1 MNQAAQSKQ
10 NVRGHIVFFFAVA
23 LALYVAWLIRGMLA
37 LLYVSALFAVVLSP
51 IVRATSRIHIGRW
64 KPFHGSMAIL
74 ILLLAVAGAFA
85 VFGFFA
91 LPPVIN
97 DLQSLAGELPT
108 RLPAILDKIKA
119 VPLRRS
125 HRRRRRDLLDPARAE
140 RRSDLPADFVQGVG
154 GRAGERDRRAL
165 CSRSTSFSKATSAY
179 RWFLSFVPERP
190 RHRLDATLKRAAGR
204 MEKWLVGQLSLMLIL
219 GTLSTIVYLL
229 LGVRYA
235 YVLGVITG
243 LLNLIPVLGAAVSL
257 VLAVLVAAI
266 DSWGRVLGVA
276 IFFVVYLQ
284 VENSWLAPRIMR
296 SRVNLPAL
304 AIFVCAAA
312 RLGARRHC
320 RRDGRDS
327 DGRSGERAGR
337 GVSGEEERRVKQRIR
352 GAGKWRNRGPVWCL
366 LGPKKGVLAPKF
378 D

>member
-1 MNQAAQSKQ
+1 MNQTAQSKQ
-10 NVRGHIVFFFAVA
+10 NVHGHIVFFFAVA
-23 LALYVAWLIRGMLA
+23 LGLYVAWLIRDMLA
-37 LLYVSALFAVVLSP
+37 LIYISALFAVVLSP
-51 IVRATSRIHIGRW
+51 IVRATSQIRIGRW

-74 ILLLAVAGAFA
+74 ILLLAVAGGLAA
-85 VFGFFA
+85 FGFFA

-119 VPLRRS
+119 VPYGDRIDAG
-125 HRRRRRDLLDPARAE
+125 DLLAWIQRGL
-140 RRSDLPADFVQGVG
+140 SG
-154 GRAGERDRRAL
+154 GATYL
-165 CSRSTSFSKATSAY
+165 LTSFKAWADVLLNVIAGFVLTLYFILEGDEAY
-179 RWFLSFVPERP
+179 RWFLSFVPTAS

-219 GTLSTIVYLL
+219 GTLSTIVFLL

-257 VLAVLVAAI
+257 VLAALVAAI

-284 VENSWLAPRIMR
+284 VENSWLAPRIMQR
-296 SRVNLPAL
+296 RVNLPAL
-304 AIFVCAAA
+304 AIFVS
-312 RLGARRHC
+312 L
-320 RRDGRDS
+320 
-327 DGRSGERAGR
+327 
-337 GVSGEEERRVKQRIR
+337 
-352 GAGKWRNRGPVWCL
+352 L
-366 LGPKKGVLAPKF
+366 LGSAIGGIAGAMVAIPTAVLVSVLVEEYLVKKNEA
-378 D
+378 

>member
-10 NVRGHIVFFFAVA
+10 NVHGHILFFFAVA
-23 LALYVAWLIRGMLA
+23 LGLYIAWLIRGMLA
-37 LLYVSALFAVVLSP
+37 LLYISALFAVVLSP
-51 IVRATSRIHIGRW
+51 IVRATSRIQIGRW

-74 ILLLAVAGAFA
+74 ILLLGVAGAFA

-97 DLQSLAGELPT
+97 DLQSLAGELPA
-108 RLPAILDKIKA
+108 RLPEILDKIKS
-119 VPLRRS
+119 VPYADRIDAG
-125 HRRRRRDLLDPARAE
+125 DLLAWIQRGLSGGATYLLA
-140 RRSDLPADFVQGVG
+140 SFKTWAGALLQVITGFVLTLYFILEGD
-154 GRAGERDRRAL
+154 E
-165 CSRSTSFSKATSAY
+165 AY
-179 RWFLSFVPERP
+179 RWFLSFVPAEP

-257 VLAVLVAAI
+257 VLAALVAAI

-284 VENSWLAPRIMR
+284 IENSWLTPRIMR

-304 AIFVCAAA
+304 AIFVS
-312 RLGARRHC
+312 L
-320 RRDGRDS
+320 
-327 DGRSGERAGR
+327 
-337 GVSGEEERRVKQRIR
+337 
-352 GAGKWRNRGPVWCL
+352 L
-366 LGPKKGVLAPKF
+366 LGSALGGIAGAMVAIPTAVLVSVLVEEYLVKKSDA
-378 D
+378 

>member
-1 MNQAAQSKQ
+1 MNQTAQSKQ
-10 NVRGHIVFFFAVA
+10 NVHGHIVFFFAVA
-23 LALYVAWLIRGMLA
+23 LGLYVAWLIRDMLA
-37 LLYVSALFAVVLSP
+37 LIYISALFAVVLSP
-51 IVRATSRIHIGRW
+51 IVRATSQIRIGRW

-74 ILLLAVAGAFA
+74 ILLLAVAGGLAA
-85 VFGFFA
+85 FGFFA

-119 VPLRRS
+119 VPYGDRIDAG
-125 HRRRRRDLLDPARAE
+125 DLLAWIQRGL
-140 RRSDLPADFVQGVG
+140 SG
-154 GRAGERDRRAL
+154 GATYL
-165 CSRSTSFSKATSAY
+165 LTSFKAWADVLLNVIAGFVLTLYFILEGDEAY
-179 RWFLSFVPERP
+179 RWFLSFVPTAS

-219 GTLSTIVYLL
+219 GTLSTIVFLL

-257 VLAVLVAAI
+257 VLAALVAAI

-284 VENSWLAPRIMR
+284 VENSWLAPRIMQR
-296 SRVNLPAL
+296 RVNLPAL
-304 AIFVCAAA
+304 AIFVS
-312 RLGARRHC
+312 L
-320 RRDGRDS
+320 
-327 DGRSGERAGR
+327 
-337 GVSGEEERRVKQRIR
+337 
-352 GAGKWRNRGPVWCL
+352 L
-366 LGPKKGVLAPKF
+366 LGSATGGIAGAMVAIPTAVLVSVLVEEYLVKKNDA
-378 D
+378 